1 MRFIG
6 GLVHELGV
14 GRGLVGW
21 RHHVAEDE
29 QVEGAEEG
37 AAELI
42 RSGGGA
48 ADVEKYVLGV
58 QQTIVKH
65 LLSGFDSRI
74 QDPGIAHLLGSM
86 FDFRDMPLEESPAAH
101 EKLVV
106 HGDAAADEVCEVYF
120 PELDAECVKDQMLAV
135 KLYVRENIEQ
145 FMFRVDEKDPTKG
158 SAMRICGKGSVMEAL
173 FTRKSIGS
181 KPIPDFLH
189 IADYMISFMWQSCCG
204 ERAGSHINAVKT
216 KGRTLLGDD
225 TFNDAIWLTYN
236 LPPLHL
242 VDYGRFVRA
251 WKKEGTQRMG
261 IFKGAE
267 TGTADDPNSAS
278 QVVRR
283 HLSATSPSPLYQ

>member
-1 MRFIG
+1 
-6 GLVHELGV
+6 
-14 GRGLVGW
+14 
-21 RHHVAEDE
+21 
-29 QVEGAEEG
+29 VEEEVEVG

-106 HGDAAADEVCEVYF
+106 HGDAAADEVCKVYF
-120 PELDAECVKDQMLAV
+120 PELEAECVKNQMLAV

-173 FTRKSIGS
+173 FTRKSIGWS
-181 KPIPDFLH
+181 NPIPDFLH

-267 TGTADDPNSAS
+267 TGTADDPESAS